1 MPTDFLSVAFVCVCV
16 CVCVCFVSLCA
27 HIWDVSPSQECV
39 CVRQRGGGRGGGL
52 PLQTCRAVV
61 FPGEVQGPALVCF
74 GSCPR
79 ISLGCR
85 FYIGLFAKRQAPGV
99 RGQAEAGKEQ
109 KVQLSG
115 EVKASGQRWGLS
127 GCGLWLVSPGSL
139 GLNGTP
145 LGSMGPSRN
154 RTATP
159 NLKSH
164 LKYANT

>member
-1 MPTDFLSVAFVCVCV
+1 MHTYGMFLPARSACVCDRGEEAGV
-16 CVCVCFVSLCA
+16 GGFLCRHA
-27 HIWDVSPSQECV
+27 EQSCSQ
-39 CVRQRGGGRGGGL
+39 
-52 PLQTCRAVV
+52 AK
-61 FPGEVQGPALVCF
+61 FQGPALVCF

-79 ISLGCR
+79 ISLGCH

-145 LGSMGPSRN
+145 LGSMGPSMIGRS
-154 RTATP
+154 P
-159 NLKSH
+159 QI
-164 LKYANT
+164 